1 MTDADI
7 DGSHISTLILTFFF
21 RNLKILIEK
30 FNKKL
35 YAWNEKE
42 KEKIL
47 KNIGN
52 LKGIHIQRYKGLGE
66 MDAEQLWETTMNPLN
81 RTLRQVKIEN
91 FKNANSIFSMLMGKN
106 VFKRRKFN
114 NFYN

>member
-1 MTDADI
+1 MF
-7 DGSHISTLILTFFF
+7 LI
-21 RNLKILIEK
+21 KH

-52 LKGIHIQRYKGLGE
+52 LKGIHIQRYKGLG
-66 MDAEQLWETTMNPLN
+66 D
-81 RTLRQVKIEN
+81 
-91 FKNANSIFSMLMGKN
+91 
-106 VFKRRKFN
+106 
-114 NFYN
+114 